1 MLDLGGTGTESAFLF
16 LTRFVRNFAGVSAG
30 EREKPNFYRYICI
43 SKSSKHL
50 QNSDVDD
57 DDETMVMLS
66 SDHNDDDGDDD
77 DDDVA
82 GALPC

>member
-1 MLDLGGTGTESAFLF
+1 MSAKNRI
-16 LTRFVRNFAGVSAG
+16 LTD
-30 EREKPNFYRYICI
+30 ICI

-50 QNSDVDD
+50 QNSDVNDD

>member
-1 MLDLGGTGTESAFLF
+1 MSTKNQI
-16 LTRFVRNFAGVSAG
+16 LTD
-30 EREKPNFYRYICI
+30 ICI

-77 DDDVA
+77 DDDVD

>member
-1 MLDLGGTGTESAFLF
+1 MSARNRN
-16 LTRFVRNFAGVSAG
+16 LTD
-30 EREKPNFYRYICI
+30 ICI
-43 SKSSKHL
+43 SKSSKQL

-66 SDHNDDDGDDD
+66 SDRNDDGEDDDDD
-77 DDDVA
+77 DDDVD

>member
-1 MLDLGGTGTESAFLF
+1 MSAKNQI
-16 LTRFVRNFAGVSAG
+16 LTD
-30 EREKPNFYRYICI
+30 ICI

-77 DDDVA
+77 DDDVD

>member
-1 MLDLGGTGTESAFLF
+1 MSAEKQI
-16 LTRFVRNFAGVSAG
+16 LTD
-30 EREKPNFYRYICI
+30 ICI

-57 DDETMVMLS
+57 DDETMVMLP
-66 SDHNDDDGDDD
+66 SDHNDDDASDD
-77 DDDVA
+77 DDDVD

>member
-1 MLDLGGTGTESAFLF
+1 MSAEKKI
-16 LTRFVRNFAGVSAG
+16 LTD
-30 EREKPNFYRYICI
+30 ICI

-66 SDHNDDDGDDD
+66 SERNDDDGDDD
-77 DDDVA
+77 DDVD

>member
-1 MLDLGGTGTESAFLF
+1 MSAKNRI
-16 LTRFVRNFAGVSAG
+16 LTD
-30 EREKPNFYRYICI
+30 ICI

-66 SDHNDDDGDDD
+66 SDHNDDDDDGDDD
-77 DDDVA
+77 DDDVD

>member
-1 MLDLGGTGTESAFLF
+1 MSAKNRT
-16 LTRFVRNFAGVSAG
+16 LTD
-30 EREKPNFYRYICI
+30 ICT
-43 SKSSKHL
+43 SKSSDHL

-66 SDHNDDDGDDD
+66 SDHNDDDGDGD
-77 DDDVA
+77 DDDVD

>member
-1 MLDLGGTGTESAFLF
+1 MSAKNRI
-16 LTRFVRNFAGVSAG
+16 LTD
-30 EREKPNFYRYICI
+30 ICI

-66 SDHNDDDGDDD
+66 SGHSDDDGGDDD
-77 DDDVA
+77 DDVD

>member
-1 MLDLGGTGTESAFLF
+1 MSPKNRI
-16 LTRFVRNFAGVSAG
+16 LTN
-30 EREKPNFYRYICI
+30 ICI

-66 SDHNDDDGDDD
+66 SDDDDGDDE
-77 DDDVA
+77 DDDVD

>member
-1 MLDLGGTGTESAFLF
+1 MLNLGGTGTESAFLF

-30 EREKPNFYRYICI
+30 EREKPNFNRYMHF
-43 SKSSKHL
+43 KSSKHL

-66 SDHNDDDGDDD
+66 SDHKDDDGDDY
-77 DDDVA
+77 DDDVN

>member
-1 MLDLGGTGTESAFLF
+1 MSAKNRT
-16 LTRFVRNFAGVSAG
+16 LTD
-30 EREKPNFYRYICI
+30 ICT
-43 SKSSKHL
+43 SKSSDHL

-66 SDHNDDDGDDD
+66 SDHNDDEDAVD
-77 DDDVA
+77 

>member
-1 MLDLGGTGTESAFLF
+1 MTAKNQILTG
-16 LTRFVRNFAGVSAG
+16 
-30 EREKPNFYRYICI
+30 ICI
-43 SKSSKHL
+43 SKSSKHF

-77 DDDVA
+77 DDDVD